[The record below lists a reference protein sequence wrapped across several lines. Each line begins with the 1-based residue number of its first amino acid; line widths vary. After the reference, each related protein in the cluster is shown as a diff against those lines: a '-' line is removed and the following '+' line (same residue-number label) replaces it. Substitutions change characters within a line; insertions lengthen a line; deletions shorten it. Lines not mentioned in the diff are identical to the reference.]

1 MDYILPQK
9 RQDSHPYILSTNRK
23 ARAMNFDLILG
34 YDGIF
39 LQQFSNNETKVGDY
53 LNSVFLEAQLLLNMV
68 Y

>member
-1 MDYILPQK
+1 
-9 RQDSHPYILSTNRK
+9 
-23 ARAMNFDLILG
+23 MNFDLILG

-39 LQQFSNNETKVGDY
+39 LQQFSNSETKVGDY